1 MITLKNI
8 LREVERCHIVTDC
21 YRRASL
27 ALPTLSTPSARIA
40 ALEICSCRPE

>member
-27 ALPTLSTPSARIA
+27 ALPTVSRASARIA
-40 ALEICSCRPE
+40 ALKIYSYSTE